1 MLKKVRKWA
10 LAGLAVLLVIGL
22 TGCKIDRL
30 TEKIDQEVGK
40 QADKLNQEVG
50 KQTDKLK
57 QEVGKQADK
66 IVTGTVQADKK
77 FTQEQAAGGLSGLK
91 IQNSVGTTKVTGSE
105 EAKLAVDAKVTIRG
119 ANSKASAQSV
129 MDMLELVQENQD
141 GTAVYYLSANGKK
154 LPEALDELKK
164 TYGAALT
171 LSVDYTITLP
181 QTITEYAFDN
191 GVGDLLLSDTAVS
204 GRLTTGVGNIKL
216 DKAVLLDDDL
226 ALSTG
231 TGNLTLGVLQAEQ
244 AGKVTVEAGVGDIR
258 LDMPEDAAYSL
269 TVEAFM
275 ENEVKKDVNGG
286 GPLFQL
292 STGVGDVKINGSKVK

>member
-10 LAGLAVLLVIGL
+10 LAALAVLLVIGL

-66 IVTGTVQADKK
+66 IVTGTVQADKQ

-105 EAKLAVDAKVTIRG
+105 EAKLAVNAKVTIRG

-129 MDMLELVQENQD
+129 VDMLELVQENQD

-154 LPEALDELKK
+154 LPESLDELKK

-181 QTITEYAFDN
+181 QTITEYAIEN
-191 GVGDLLLSDTAVS
+191 GVGDLLLDDATVS
-204 GRLTTGVGNIKL
+204 GKLTTGVGNIKL
-216 DKAVLLDDDL
+216 DQAVLLDDL
-226 ALSTG
+226 ALGTG
-231 TGNLTLGVLQAEQ
+231 TGNLTLGIAQAEQ
-244 AGKVTVEAGVGDIR
+244 AEKVTVEAGVGDIR

-292 STGVGDVKINGSKVK
+292 STGVGDVKVNGSKVK